1 MVLKDDP
8 KPIYT
13 KVSKI
18 VCVRMIELADILTS
32 DERSDKT

>member
-13 KVSKI
+13 KVSKNC
-18 VCVRMIELADILTS
+18 VCKNNWVGRYFN
-32 DERSDKT
+32 

>member
-13 KVSKI
+13 KVSTNC
-18 VCVRMIELADILTS
+18 VCKNDLVGRYFNQ
-32 DERSDKT
+32 